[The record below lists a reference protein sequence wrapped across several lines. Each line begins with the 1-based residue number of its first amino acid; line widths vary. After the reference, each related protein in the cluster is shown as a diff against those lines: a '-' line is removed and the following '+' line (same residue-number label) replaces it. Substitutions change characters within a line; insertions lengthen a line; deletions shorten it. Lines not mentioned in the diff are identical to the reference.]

1 MLVQRFFGALKRKVV
16 VTGAG
21 IDRIG
26 LVKDITG
33 IIFDED
39 GNIADSR
46 MTKLEQ
52 NFAMMMLVEIPEQ
65 NYPSFQEKIRKS
77 KELFAIHLDVNDL
90 HPPPQKTIPSNE
102 YKVHIEAIG
111 DDQPGLVYSLTQLLA
126 SLGGNIEKIDT
137 FSYSAPMG
145 GTTLFK
151 IRARVLLSKL
161 IDFDKFKQSLKS
173 IESNLA
179 VEMNIYKEGEET
191 SSSSDDS

>member
-1 MLVQRFFGALKRKVV
+1 MLLKSFFGSLKRKVV

-39 GNIADSR
+39 GNISDSR

-65 NYPSFQEKIRKS
+65 KYASFQEKIRMS

-90 HPPPQKTIPSNE
+90 HPIPQKTIPSND

-151 IRARVLLSKL
+151 IKARVLLSKL
-161 IDFDKFKQSLKS
+161 IDFERFKESLKT
-173 IESNLA
+173 IESSLA
-179 VEMNIYKEGEET
+179 VEMNIYKDGEES
-191 SSSSDDS
+191 SSSSDG